1 MKRLAL
7 FLAVAATLFTACSK
21 REVLPKIL
29 AVALDRHEL
38 SLEVGDT
45 FPLKAT
51 VTPADATNPAIVWSS
66 NKPAVATVDENGKVT
81 ALTPGNAVITV
92 ATVNGGKT
100 DACSVSVSAKP
111 GPGPE
116 PGGDVSE
123 VTIMPA
129 SAEIKEGETVQLSA
143 TVTPAEA
150 SQAVEWA
157 SLDTSVATV
166 DENGLVKGI
175 AQGST
180 KIFARSKA
188 DPDKQGSC
196 EITVIQDPTL
206 KGIALTVSE
215 LNLEVGKAQTLTVI
229 YTPSYASNK
238 NVTWTSSNSSI
249 ATVSAEGK
257 VTALAE
263 GSATVTATSE
273 EGGFTASCAV
283 TVSKSVGIK
292 IYYQNTFIPGWPLQ
306 LNGEEDP
313 LNGQYSVTDEWYT
326 YEYDGVNV
334 IHSYG
339 GDLYSVE
346 KFVRPGTTMAKKY
359 LCKNRCPL
367 YELPLD
373 DIKYDTV
380 ERMAVNDSGDV
391 AIVVEE
397 YANRFHDYVIIVKAD
412 GSIIKSKI
420 EGDFKEMYYPC
431 ITWASGELYVGAR
444 VVNAFD
450 EDWLGTFKYSEGGWE
465 YHEIL
470 YDYSPDDMEASESG
484 DIYISAAGNK
494 YGTVIFKNGEIEY
507 TLFEH
512 PNTHS
517 AIQVSGGHVYA
528 VVYFTNDNKSMHYCD
543 GVLLR
548 TIEFDDDQSLCPDG
562 IYVSKAGDFYMPA
575 NNYIYK
581 NDSRLYS
588 LEKPSG
594 ILTFCVVETE

>member
-7 FLAVAATLFTACSK
+7 FLAVAVTLFTACSK
-21 REVLPKIL
+21 KEVLPQ

-66 NKPAVATVDENGKVT
+66 NKPAVANVDENGKVT

-123 VTIMPA
+123 VTIQPA

-143 TVTPAEA
+143 TVTPADA

-188 DPDKQGSC
+188 DSNKEASC
-196 EITVIQDPTL
+196 EVTVIQDPTL
-206 KGIALTVSE
+206 KGIALSATE
-215 LNLEVGKAQTLTVI
+215 LNLKVGQAQTLTVI

-238 NVTWTSSNSSI
+238 NVTWTSSDSSV

-283 TVSKSVGIK
+283 TVSKSEGIR
-292 IYYQNTFIPGWPLQ
+292 IYYTLNGMSGDPLQ
-306 LNGEEDP
+306 LNGADDP
-313 LNGQYSVTDEWYT
+313 LNGQYKVKDEYYT
-326 YEYDGVNV
+326 YE
-334 IHSYG
+334 SYSVRATYSSG

-346 KFVRPGTTMAKKY
+346 AFERTDAHYIVKKY
-359 LCKNRCPL
+359 LCKNRQPL
-367 YELPLD
+367 YELSLED
-373 DIKYDTV
+373 TKYDQV
-380 ERMAVNDSGDV
+380 KRMAVNDSGDAAV
-391 AIVVEE
+391 VMQKYSNNQYYVVIV
-397 YANRFHDYVIIVKAD
+397 NAD
-412 GSIIKSKI
+412 GSVASCDVT
-420 EGDFKEMYYPC
+420 GDFSSFSSPC
-431 ITWASGELYVGAR
+431 ITWASDELYVGGY
-444 VVNAFD
+444 V
-450 EDWLGTFKYSEGGWE
+450 EDAYGDRWLSTFKYSEGGWIHTKIAKE
-465 YHEIL
+465 L
-470 YDYSPDDMEASESG
+470 YPHDMEASESG
-484 DIYISAAGNK
+484 DIYLLVYSGRT
-494 YGTVIFKNGEIEY
+494 GTVIYKNGEIDA
-507 TLFEH
+507 TLTEAS
-512 PNTHS
+512 NTS
-517 AIQVSGGHVYA
+517 GALYVSGGHVYA
-528 VVYFTNDNKSMHYCD
+528 VVHDVNENKYMQYCD
-543 GVLLR
+543 GTLLR
-548 TIEFDDDQSLCPDG
+548 TFEFDNNQYLPTDG
-562 IYVSKAGDFYMPA
+562 IYVTASGDFYMPVRG
-575 NNYIYK
+575 YIYK

-588 LEKPSG
+588 FEESLGYIEN
-594 ILTFCVVETE
+594 FCVVE

>member
-7 FLAVAATLFTACSK
+7 FLAVAATLLTACSK

-51 VTPADATNPAIVWSS
+51 VTPAGDNNPAIVWSS

-81 ALTPGNAVITV
+81 ALAPGNAVITV
-92 ATVNGGKT
+92 ATVSGGKT
-100 DACSVSVSAKP
+100 DACSVSVRAKP

-123 VTIMPA
+123 VTIQPA
-129 SAEIKEGETVQLSA
+129 SAEIKEGETVQLTA
-143 TVTPAEA
+143 TVTPADA

-166 DENGLVKGI
+166 DENGLVKGV

-206 KGIALTVSE
+206 KGIALSATE
-215 LNLEVGKAQTLTVI
+215 LNLKVGQAQTLTVI

-238 NVTWTSSNSSI
+238 NVTWTSDDSSV

-283 TVSKSVGIK
+283 TVSKSEGIRVYCTL
-292 IYYQNTFIPGWPLQ
+292 INRSGEPFY

-313 LNGQYSVTDEWYT
+313 LNGQYKVKDEGYT
-326 YEYDGVNV
+326 YLYDGVRV
-334 IHSYG
+334 AYSIG
-339 GDLYSVE
+339 GNLYTVE
-346 KFVRPGTTMAKKY
+346 RFQRSDAHYIVKVY
-359 LCKNRCPL
+359 LCKNREPL
-367 YELPLD
+367 YELPLESPA
-373 DIKYDTV
+373 YDSVRRMTV
-380 ERMAVNDSGDV
+380 NESGDAAV
-391 AIVVEE
+391 IVQKYSNDE
-397 YANRFHDYVIIVKAD
+397 YYVVIVNAEGTTVSSD
-412 GSIIKSKI
+412 IT
-420 EGDFKEMYYPC
+420 GDFSRLSNPC
-431 ITWASGELYVGAR
+431 IAWSSGDLYVAGDVKDAY
-444 VVNAFD
+444 ND
-450 EDWLGTFKYSEGGWE
+450 YWLSTFKYTEEGWI
-465 YHEIL
+465 HTKIVK
-470 YDYSPDDMEASESG
+470 DQFPNDMEASAGG
-484 DIYISAAGNK
+484 DIYILTNGHT
-494 YGTVIFKNGEIEY
+494 YGTVIFKNGEVENTLTEASY
-507 TLFEH
+507 TEGAL
-512 PNTHS
+512 
-517 AIQVSGGHVYA
+517 QVSGGHVYA
-528 VVYFTNDNKSMHYCD
+528 VVYDVPEEKAMQYCD
-543 GVLLR
+543 GTLLR
-548 TIEFDDDQSLCPDG
+548 TFEFDDQQTFYNDG
-562 IYVSKAGDFYMPA
+562 MYVSSSGDFYMSTW
-575 NNYIYK
+575 NYIYK
-581 NDSRLYS
+581 NDSRIYTF
-588 LEKPSG
+588 EKSYGP
-594 ILTFCVVETE
+594 IDNFCVVE

>member
-21 REVLPKIL
+21 KEVLPQ

-81 ALTPGNAVITV
+81 ALTSGNAVITV

-123 VTIMPA
+123 VTIKPA
-129 SAEIKEGETVQLSA
+129 SAEVKEGETVQLSA
-143 TVTPAEA
+143 TVTPADA

-166 DENGLVKGI
+166 DENGLVKGV

-206 KGIALTVSE
+206 KGIALSATE
-215 LNLEVGKAQTLTVI
+215 LNLKVGQAQTLTVI

-238 NVTWTSSNSSI
+238 NVTWTSDDSSV

-283 TVSKSVGIK
+283 TVSKSEGIRV
-292 IYYQNTFIPGWPLQ
+292 YCTLVNRSGDPFY

-313 LNGQYSVTDEWYT
+313 LNGQYKVKDEGYT
-326 YEYDGVNV
+326 YLYDRVRV
-334 IHSYG
+334 AYSIG
-339 GDLYSVE
+339 GDLYTVE
-346 KFVRPGTTMAKKY
+346 RFQRSDAYYIVKVY
-359 LCKNRCPL
+359 LCKNRVPL
-367 YELPLD
+367 YELPLESSKD
-373 DIKYDTV
+373 DSVLRMTV
-380 ERMAVNDSGDV
+380 NESGDAAV
-391 AIVVEE
+391 IVQA
-397 YANRFHDYVIIVKAD
+397 YSGKMAHYVVIVKAD
-412 GSIIKSKI
+412 GSTTSSKI
-420 EGDFKEMYYPC
+420 EGDFNGLYNPC
-431 ITWASGELYVGAR
+431 IAWASSELYVAGD
-444 VVNAFD
+444 VKDVFTND
-450 EDWLGTFKYSEGGWE
+450 SWLSTFKYTEEGWI
-465 YHEIL
+465 HTKIVK
-470 YDYSPDDMEASESG
+470 DQFPNDMEASASG
-484 DIYISAAGNK
+484 DIYILTNGHT
-494 YGTVIFKNGEIEY
+494 YGTVIFKNGKVDATLTEASY
-507 TLFEH
+507 TEGAL
-512 PNTHS
+512 
-517 AIQVSGGHVYA
+517 QVSGGHVYA
-528 VVYFTNDNKSMHYCD
+528 AVYDVLEEKAMQYCD
-543 GVLLR
+543 GTLLR
-548 TIEFDDDQSLCPDG
+548 TFEFDDKQTFYNDG
-562 IYVSKAGDFYMPA
+562 MYVSSSGDFYMSTW
-575 NNYIYK
+575 NYIYK
-581 NDSRLYS
+581 NDSRIYTF
-588 LEKPSG
+588 EKSYGP
-594 ILTFCVVETE
+594 IDNFCVVE

>member
-7 FLAVAATLFTACSK
+7 FLALAAALFTACSK
-21 REVLPKIL
+21 KEVLPQ

-66 NKPAVATVDENGKVT
+66 NKPAVASVDEKGKVT

-92 ATVNGGKT
+92 TTVAGGKT
-100 DACSVSVSAKP
+100 DACIVSVSAKP
-111 GPGPE
+111 GPGPDPG
-116 PGGDVSE
+116 PGGDVSD
-123 VTIMPA
+123 VTIQPA

-143 TVTPAEA
+143 TVTPADA

-166 DENGLVKGI
+166 DENGLVKGV
-175 AQGST
+175 AQGRT

-188 DPDKQGSC
+188 DSSKEGSC
-196 EITVIQDPTL
+196 EVTVIQDPTL

-238 NVTWTSSNSSI
+238 NVTWTSGNTSI
-249 ATVSAEGK
+249 ATVSSEGK

-263 GSATVTATSE
+263 GSTTVTATSE
-273 EGGFTASCAV
+273 EGGFTASCTV
-283 TVSKSVGIK
+283 TVSKFVGMK
-292 IYYQNTFIPGWPLQ
+292 IYYQNIYIPGHPLQ

-326 YEYDGVNV
+326 YEYDGVSV

-346 KFVRPGTTMAKKY
+346 EFVRQGTTMEKKY

-373 DIKYDTV
+373 DSKYDSV

-397 YANRFHDYVIIVKAD
+397 HANRFHDYVIIVKAD
-412 GSIIKSKI
+412 GSITKSKI
-420 EGDFKEMYYPC
+420 EGDFKTIYYPC
-431 ITWASGELYVGAR
+431 PVWAAGELYVCGY
-444 VVNAFD
+444 VKNAY
-450 EDWLGTFKYSEGGWE
+450 EENWLGIFKYSDGGWTYDAIIE
-465 YHEIL
+465 
-470 YDYSPDDMEASESG
+470 DYSPDDMEASESG
-484 DIYISAAGNK
+484 DVYIVAAGDK
-494 YGTVIFKNGEIEY
+494 GTVIFKNGKIEY

-512 PNTHS
+512 TNTHS

-575 NNYIYK
+575 SNYIYK

-588 LEKPSG
+588 FEKPSH
-594 ILTFCVVETE
+594 IESFCVVE